1 MRGIW
6 LLLLLCWAPL
16 AAAQGSAA
24 AGTPT
29 PTMLKCRD
37 ARGQITYSNVPCDK
51 QGLQE
56 VGPVADRTTVMP
68 MGPLAKP
75 PASSAKDATKDA
87 PKKDEPVKPQPDP
100 LKK

>member
-1 MRGIW
+1 MRGTWI
-6 LLLLLCWAPL
+6 LLLLCWAPL
-16 AAAQGSAA
+16 AAAHGPAA
-24 AGTPT
+24 ASTGP
-29 PTMLKCRD
+29 MLKCRD

-68 MGPLAKP
+68 LGPLAKP
-75 PASSAKDATKDA
+75 PASSAKEAAKDA
-87 PKKDEPVKPQPDP
+87 PKKDEPVKPQTEP